1 LVFAAGD
8 HDPDERGRLVAVAH
22 RIYAD
27 ALFQAALERGRLD
40 KVREDLGEF
49 VAAVETVPALD
60 ALLTNP
66 ELDRGQRRAALEGI
80 LDGADELV
88 RNFVLLAAEKNR
100 AGQIGEIFREFE
112 RLVAQQERRLEVE
125 LTTAV
130 ALSDEEAQSIVSQ
143 IQKAAGRSVEATRAV
158 DPDLV
163 GGFVLQAGS
172 LRVDASIRGRL
183 ERLRHEL
190 ARS

>member
-1 LVFAAGD
+1 
-8 HDPDERGRLVAVAH
+8 VAVSH

-27 ALFQAALERGRLD
+27 ALFQAALEQDRLG
-40 KVREDLGEF
+40 KVREDLGDF
-49 VAAVETVPALD
+49 VAAVDAVPELG

-66 ELDRGQRRAALEGI
+66 EIDRGQRRAALEAV

-130 ALSDEEAQSIVSQ
+130 ELSDEDAQGIVAQ
-143 IQKAAGRSVEATRAV
+143 IEKAAGRAVEATRAV
-158 DPDLV
+158 DPGLV

-172 LRVDASIRGRL
+172 FRVDASVRGRL
-183 ERLRHEL
+183 ERLGHEL

>member
-1 LVFAAGD
+1 M
-8 HDPDERGRLVAVAH
+8 AVAH

-27 ALFQAALERGRLD
+27 ALFQAAVEQDRLEA
-40 KVREDLGEF
+40 VREDLGDF
-49 VAAVETVPALD
+49 VAAVEAVPELE

-66 ELDRGQRRAALEGI
+66 EIDSGQRRAALEGV
-80 LDGADELV
+80 LEGADELV
-88 RNFVLLAAEKNR
+88 RNFVLLAAEKHR
-100 AGQIGEIFREFE
+100 ADQIAEFFREFE

-130 ALSDEEAQSIVSQ
+130 ELSDEEAKAILAQ
-143 IQKAAGRSVEATRAV
+143 IEQAAGRTVEATRSV

-172 LRVDASIRGRL
+172 FRVDASVRGRL
-183 ERLRHEL
+183 QRLRQEL

>member
-1 LVFAAGD
+1 
-8 HDPDERGRLVAVAH
+8 VAVAH

-27 ALFQAALERGRLD
+27 ALFQAALEEKRLD
-40 KVREDLGEF
+40 SVREDLGDF
-49 VAAVETVPALD
+49 VAAVDAVPELQ

-66 ELDRGQRRAALEGI
+66 EIDRGQRRAALEGI
-80 LDGADELV
+80 LEGTDELV
-88 RNFVLLAAEKNR
+88 RNFVLLTAEKGR
-100 AGQIGEIFREFE
+100 ADQLHEIFREFE

-130 ALSDEEAQSIVSQ
+130 ELTDEEAKGILSQ
-143 IQKAAGRSVEATRAV
+143 IEHAAGRTVEATRAV
-158 DPDLV
+158 DPELV

-172 LRVDASIRGRL
+172 FRVDASVRGRL

-190 ARS
+190 SRG

>member
-1 LVFAAGD
+1 
-8 HDPDERGRLVAVAH
+8 VAVAH

-27 ALFQAALERGRLD
+27 ALFQAAVEQDRLEA
-40 KVREDLGEF
+40 VREDLGDF
-49 VAAVETVPALD
+49 VAAVEAVPELE

-66 ELDRGQRRAALEGI
+66 EIDSGQRRAALEGV
-80 LDGADELV
+80 LEGADELV
-88 RNFVLLAAEKNR
+88 RNFVLLAAEKHR
-100 AGQIGEIFREFE
+100 ADQIAEFFREFE

-125 LTTAV
+125 RTTAV
-130 ALSDEEAQSIVSQ
+130 ELSDEEAKAILAQ
-143 IQKAAGRSVEATRAV
+143 IEQAAGRTVEATRSV

-172 LRVDASIRGRL
+172 FRVDASVRGRL
-183 ERLRHEL
+183 QRLRQEL

>member
-1 LVFAAGD
+1 M
-8 HDPDERGRLVAVAH
+8 AVAH

-27 ALFQAALERGRLD
+27 ALFQAAVEQDRLEA
-40 KVREDLGEF
+40 VREDLGDF
-49 VAAVETVPALD
+49 VAAVEAVPELE

-66 ELDRGQRRAALEGI
+66 EIDSGQRRAALEGV
-80 LDGADELV
+80 LEGADELV
-88 RNFVLLAAEKNR
+88 RNFVLLAAEKHR
-100 AGQIGEIFREFE
+100 ADQIAEFFREFE
-112 RLVAQQERRLEVE
+112 RLVAKQERRLEVE

-130 ALSDEEAQSIVSQ
+130 ALSDEEAKAILAQ
-143 IQKAAGRSVEATRAV
+143 IEQAAGRTVEATRSV

-172 LRVDASIRGRL
+172 FRVDASVRGRL
-183 ERLRHEL
+183 QRLRQEL

>member
-1 LVFAAGD
+1 M
-8 HDPDERGRLVAVAH
+8 AVAH

-27 ALFQAALERGRLD
+27 ALFQAALEQDRLD
-40 KVREDLGEF
+40 SVREDLGDF
-49 VAAVETVPALD
+49 VAAVEAVPQLE

-66 ELDRGQRRAALEGI
+66 ELDRAQRRAALEGV
-80 LDGADELV
+80 LEGADELV
-88 RNFVLLAAEKNR
+88 RNFVLLIAEKNR
-100 AGQIGEIFREFE
+100 AAEIGEIFREFE
-112 RLVAQQERRLEVE
+112 RLVAAQERRLEVE

-130 ALSDEEAQSIVSQ
+130 ELSDEEAKTILAQ
-143 IQKAAGRSVEATRAV
+143 IEQAAGRTVEATRSV

-172 LRVDASIRGRL
+172 FRVDASVRGRL
-183 ERLRHEL
+183 QRLRQEL